1 MLSPGPWVPRPRCPS
16 TRPNPN
22 QRLTL
27 SHPTSF
33 RPARSLGSPGR
44 GRHRVPR
51 AAPPGDQ
58 TPHRGNVPRRRTA
71 HPEVPPLPA
80 FGSDEGAG
88 TLARRAGARP
98 GRIPER
104 TAPLSPQAEKAV
116 PTRRLRLPCPP
127 LRAWAF
133 GLVDFSWKYC
143 TRKPPLPLEHWRQ
156 SWALRLTSPRDRGPH
171 AGDAETLFFDR
182 RTRAAPQVR
191 LSAQVPI
198 LEVGR
203 KASRVHISPTQVN
216 RKTDFILSAGKH
228 QGGARLVK
236 ILFQPWFHLHTA
248 RKILLFYA

>member
-1 MLSPGPWVPRPRCPS
+1 M
-16 TRPNPN
+16 
-22 QRLTL
+22 
-27 SHPTSF
+27 
-33 RPARSLGSPGR
+33 
-44 GRHRVPR
+44 
-51 AAPPGDQ
+51 
-58 TPHRGNVPRRRTA
+58 
-71 HPEVPPLPA
+71 
-80 FGSDEGAG
+80 
-88 TLARRAGARP
+88 
-98 GRIPER
+98 
-104 TAPLSPQAEKAV
+104 

-171 AGDAETLFFDR
+171 AGDAETLFLDR

-216 RKTDFILSAGKH
+216 RKTDFSLSASKH
-228 QGGARLVK
+228 QGGGRLVK
-236 ILFQPWFHLHTA
+236 ILFQPWFHLHSA
-248 RKILLFYA
+248 RKILLFYAYL